1 MSIYV
6 QLFEGRHYVYVKLWK
21 AVVYKQIIN
30 PCGSFTNGFK
40 IQGEE
45 LPVT

>member
-30 PCGSFTNGFK
+30 PCGTFRSGFK